1 MRPIKELGIFTGIVY
16 GKNDKW
22 KLGAY
27 YILEYDRDIYKNLD
41 YLSGSVICHSFGK
54 ERDVKIDID
63 NPVFRKDGS
72 VSMKSTSVGFTP
84 IHTGI
89 PSFVIPRQ
97 ISLIINIHIHY
108 ASSSRA
114 TVFYIGEVTTLSA
127 IHI

>member
-1 MRPIKELGIFTGIVY
+1 MVSGLAHLNLDSTGIVY

-41 YLSGSVICHSFGK
+41 YL
-54 ERDVKIDID
+54 
-63 NPVFRKDGS
+63 
-72 VSMKSTSVGFTP
+72 GFTP

-97 ISLIINIHIHY
+97 ISLIINIHIHHT
-108 ASSSRA
+108 SSSGA

-127 IHI
+127 RWFSVNEIYSCSPNKNP